1 MRDPTE
7 KYLEDV
13 LCYADLA
20 PGDERTVRAE
30 LNEHLQT
37 LLESAQNL
45 NPKEITA
52 MLNEQFGH
60 PKKVGRAIALA
71 KGRLRTFFKKQRRTL
86 PWKVAAIVI
95 LFVLAHYTVAQA
107 FYVPGEGAS
116 PMIPRGSR
124 VLVNKLAHDF
134 TAGDVL
140 VFRNSTG
147 QYLLGT
153 VLRPTDAGGWVV
165 ERNKGDD
172 KLDFEITPA
181 QVVGRVFLNTR

>member
-1 MRDPTE
+1 MRDSID

-20 PGDERTVRAE
+20 VADERAVRAE

-37 LLESAQNL
+37 LLESAPAS
-45 NPKEITA
+45 NPREITA
-52 MLNEQFGH
+52 MLNEKFGH
-60 PKKVGRAIALA
+60 PKKVGRAIAFA

-86 PWKVAAIVI
+86 LWKVAAIVL
-95 LFVLAHYTVAQA
+95 LFVLARYTVAQA
-107 FYVPGEGAS
+107 FYAAGDGVS

-134 TAGDVL
+134 NAGDIL

-153 VLRPTDAGGWVV
+153 VLRPTDSGGWVV
-165 ERNKGDD
+165 ERNKGAD
-172 KLDFEITPA
+172 KLDFDITPG
-181 QVVGRVFLNTR
+181 QIVGRVFLNTR